1 MGSEKRLTH
10 LPILK
15 KMAIKAGVLGATG
28 SVGQRFILLLSEN
41 PEFEVVA
48 LGASKRSAG
57 REYGGVVAWKQV
69 KPIPE
74 PLSGLVVHECNALH
88 FTDCD
93 VVFSGLD
100 SDVAGDVEKEFVDH
114 GINVISNAKNYRQ
127 YPTVPLV
134 VPTANPHH
142 LDHLVNHDKSKGIHI
157 CISNCS
163 TAGLVVPLKALQDKF
178 GPISHM
184 MVTTMQAVSGAGF
197 SPGVSSMDVLDNIVP
212 YIGSEEDKL
221 ENEPRKIL
229 GDIDATTG
237 TFLHIPAEE
246 FKISATTTR
255 VAVIDGHTA
264 SVAIKFAKSK
274 PTKEQIIAAW
284 REYRSECETLK
295 CPSAPENAI
304 VYLDQQDRP
313 QPRLDRDTGNGYTVS
328 CGRLRDDEVLDYKFV
343 CLSHNTILGAAGS
356 GILIAELLK
365 AKNII

>member
-1 MGSEKRLTH
+1 
-10 LPILK
+10 
-15 KMAIKAGVLGATG
+15 MAIKAGVLGATG
-28 SVGQRFILLLSEN
+28 SVGQRFILLLEEN
-41 PEFEVVA
+41 PEFELVA
-48 LGASKRSAG
+48 LGASKRSSG
-57 REYGGVVAWKQV
+57 RAYGDVVAWKQT
-69 KPIPE
+69 KPIPAQS
-74 PLSGLVVHECNALH
+74 SGLTVHECSAVH
-88 FTDCD
+88 FTSCD

-100 SDVAGDVEKEFVDH
+100 SDVAGDIEEEFVNH

-127 YPTVPLV
+127 HPQVPLV
-134 VPTANPHH
+134 VPTANPEH
-142 LDHLVNHDKSKGIHI
+142 LDHLANHDKSKGIHI

-163 TAGLVVPLKALQDKF
+163 TAGLVVPLKALQEKF

-197 SPGVSSMDVLDNIVP
+197 SPGVSSMDVLDNLVP

-221 ENEPRKIL
+221 EMEPRKIL
-229 GDIDATTG
+229 GDVDASTG
-237 TFLHIPAEE
+237 TFLHIPQDE

-264 SVAIKFAKSK
+264 SVSIKFAKNKPSK
-274 PTKEQIIAAW
+274 EEIIATW
-284 REYRSECETLK
+284 REYQSQCELLK
-295 CPSAPENAI
+295 CKSAPEHAI
-304 VYLDQQDRP
+304 VYLDQPDRP

-343 CLSHNTILGAAGS
+343 CLSHNTVLGAAGS

>member
-1 MGSEKRLTH
+1 
-10 LPILK
+10 
-15 KMAIKAGVLGATG
+15 MAIKAGVLGATG
-28 SVGQRFILLLSEN
+28 SVGQRFILLLQEN
-41 PEFEVVA
+41 PEFELVA
-48 LGASKRSAG
+48 LGASARSAG
-57 REYGGVVAWKQV
+57 RPYGEVVAWKQT

-74 PLSGLVVHECNALH
+74 QISGLTVHQCSPVH
-88 FTDCD
+88 FASCD

-100 SDVAGDVEKEFVDH
+100 SDVAGDIEEDFVIH
-114 GINVISNAKNYRQ
+114 GINIISNAKNFRQ
-127 YPTVPLV
+127 HPQVPLV
-134 VPTANPHH
+134 VPTANPEH
-142 LDHLVNHDKSKGIHI
+142 LDHLVNHDKFKGIHI

-163 TAGLVVPLKALQDKF
+163 TAGLVVPLKALQEKY

-197 SPGVSSMDVLDNIVP
+197 SPGVSSMDVLDNLVP

-221 ENEPRKIL
+221 EMEPRKIL
-229 GDIDATTG
+229 GDVDASTG
-237 TFLHIPAEE
+237 TFLHIPQEE

-264 SVAIKFAKSK
+264 SVAIKFAKNKPSK
-274 PTKEQIIAAW
+274 EEIIATW
-284 REYRSECETLK
+284 REYQSQCEVLK
-295 CPSAPENAI
+295 CQSAPEHSI
-304 VYLDQQDRP
+304 VYLDQPDRP

-343 CLSHNTILGAAGS
+343 CLSHNTVLGAAGS